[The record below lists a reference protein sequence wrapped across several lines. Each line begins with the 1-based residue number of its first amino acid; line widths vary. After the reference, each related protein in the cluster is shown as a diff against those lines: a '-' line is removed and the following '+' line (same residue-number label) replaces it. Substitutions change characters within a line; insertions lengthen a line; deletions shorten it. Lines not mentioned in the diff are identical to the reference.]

1 MNCDDIQKG
10 IYVYLDSELAEPDR
24 LDFEQHVRSCARCR
38 GRVERER
45 GFIAGFRAKVPRVTA
60 PPGLEAR
67 IRQALAEAP
76 APEESGVKPLRPAA
90 TTWVRPWM
98 LAAAAVLIATPAV
111 MVWQMSSTPA
121 PHGEERVAMEAVAT
135 HRDDLPMEVRGS
147 QRQIRQFLESNVPF
161 KVELPESVSGGDAPE
176 LVGARLTRVDGRE
189 AVLLNYVVDGERL
202 SVLQVAAPPTEAP
215 AADQAPTY
223 TSQAGFD
230 IATFRKR
237 GVMSSVVGNGGS
249 ASVDR
254 LVRAAWKP

>member
-45 GFIAGFRAKVPRVTA
+45 SFIAGFRSKVPRVTA

-76 APEESGVKPLRPAA
+76 APDESGLRPRPASV
-90 TTWVRPWM
+90 TWVRPWM
-98 LAAAAVLIATPAV
+98 LAAAAVLIAAPAV
-111 MVWQMSSTPA
+111 LVWRMSATPS

-161 KVELPESVSGGDAPE
+161 KVELPESVAGAGAPE

-215 AADQAPTY
+215 VADQAPTY

-249 ASVDR
+249 GSVDR

>member
-111 MVWQMSSTPA
+111 LVWQMSSTPA

-135 HRDDLPMEVRGS
+135 HRDDLPMEVRG
-147 QRQIRQFLESNVPF
+147 
-161 KVELPESVSGGDAPE
+161 SVSGGDAPE